1 VKKAA
6 ALAIS
11 LIGIFVAVPAAQ
23 AAQPIGTCPDQPPS
37 TQPFL
42 AYDGD
47 DGTYFPAP
55 SGDFESG
62 APGWSLGD
70 GATLVDSPADT
81 GTSLSLPPGASALS
95 PLICV
100 SRAHVSAR
108 LYGQALDGP
117 RRDRARID
125 VDIVSPLGLTTAD
138 RNIRVEETWQPTR
151 VFRLG
156 ASLFDLDPTT
166 LTTQIR
172 LRFTTEGPA
181 TAVLDD
187 LYIDPSA
194 RR

>member
-1 VKKAA
+1 VKKVVAIAA
-6 ALAIS
+6 AIAGALA
-11 LIGIFVAVPAAQ
+11 VAPAAQ
-23 AAQPIGTCPDQPPS
+23 AAQPIGTCPDEPPS
-37 TQPFL
+37 SQPFL

-55 SGDFESG
+55 GGDFESG
-62 APGWSLGD
+62 APGWSIDG
-70 GATLVDSPADT
+70 GATLVDSPAGT
-81 GTSLSLPPGASALS
+81 GTSVSIPPGASATS

-108 LYGQALDGP
+108 LYGQAFNGP

-125 VDIVSPLGLTTAD
+125 VDTISPLGLVTSD
-138 RNIRVEETWQPTR
+138 RNIRVEDTWEPTR

-156 ASLFDLDPTT
+156 AGLFDLDPIT

-172 LRFTTEGPA
+172 LRFTTQGPA

-187 LYIDPSA
+187 LWVDPSA